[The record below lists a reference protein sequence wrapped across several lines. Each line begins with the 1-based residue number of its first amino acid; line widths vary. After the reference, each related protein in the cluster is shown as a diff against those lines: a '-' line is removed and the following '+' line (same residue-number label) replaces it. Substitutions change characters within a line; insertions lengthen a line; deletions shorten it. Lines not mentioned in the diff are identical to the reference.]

1 MITATPEQIAAAKRM
16 IEEEIALP
24 GVSYIEHL
32 GECEGKEVFQLC
44 YELEYGLFPP
54 KVGWPVFALFDP
66 ATPSKFVCISDVD
79 LELTVKLRTK
89 LKPAASNSK

>member
-1 MITATPEQIAAAKRM
+1 MTATPEQIAAAKRM
-16 IEEEIALP
+16 IEKHIARP
-24 GVSYIEHL
+24 SVSYVRHL
-32 GECEGKEVFQLC
+32 GEYEGKEVFKLC
-44 YELEYGLFPP
+44 FELIDGFIVP